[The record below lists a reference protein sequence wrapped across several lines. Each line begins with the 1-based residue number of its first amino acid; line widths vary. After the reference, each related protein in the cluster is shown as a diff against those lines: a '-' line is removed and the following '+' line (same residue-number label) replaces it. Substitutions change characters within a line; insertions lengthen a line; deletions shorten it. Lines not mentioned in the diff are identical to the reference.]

1 MKTAKSYSN
10 YSYDITKAYKNSAG
24 RLVVDAQCK
33 CDRCIKGIFPS
44 RIENGKPIPFP
55 VAQGV
60 CFKCG
65 GTGVLHKTIRLYT
78 DEEFEKLEKANEK
91 AKMKR
96 LAAAEEKRKAEF
108 ANKQATWLK
117 RYNLTLDS
125 TFVYFPNDSYDKKEE
140 LKNAGFT
147 YTPEL
152 MWHCERIPAGYEESV
167 VRIPLS
173 SIVSFSSWGEG
184 HFLDNVK
191 KIVSDSIKE
200 ARPLSTN
207 SHYIAESGDKIKDYL
222 VTLVSIHCFEGRY
235 GFSQVVTFKDMEEN
249 IIKWFTSVKIP
260 YQVGDALLLSGTVK
274 KCEEDKYENNAEVT
288 ILTRCK
294 MKNK

>member
-24 RLVVDAQCK
+24 KLVVDAQCK

-44 RIENGKPIPFP
+44 RIENGKPVPFP

-65 GTGVLHKTIRLYT
+65 GTGILHKTIRIYT
-78 DEEFEKLEKANEK
+78 DEEFEKLEKANER
-91 AKMKR
+91 AKVKR

-125 TFVYFPNDSYDKKEE
+125 TFVYFPNDSYNKKEE

-152 MWHCERIPAGYEESV
+152 MWHCDHIPAGYEESV
-167 VRIPLS
+167 VQIPLS
-173 SIVSFSSWGEG
+173 SIVSFSSWGGG
-184 HFLDNVK
+184 HFLDK
-191 KIVSDSIKE
+191 TKEIVINRIKSAQPISDS
-200 ARPLSTN
+200 L
-207 SHYIAESGDKIKDYL
+207 YIAEVGDKVKDYL
-222 VTLVSIHCFEGRY
+222 VTLVSIHAFEGIY
-235 GFSQVVTFKDMEEN
+235 GFSQVVTFKDAKEN
-249 IIKWFTSVKIP
+249 IIKWFTTVNIP
-260 YQVGDALLLSGTVK
+260 YQEGDSLLLTGTVK
-274 KCEEDKYENNAEVT
+274 KCEEDKYENNAKVT

>member
-24 RLVVDAQCK
+24 KLVVDAQCK

-65 GTGVLHKTIRLYT
+65 GAGVLHKTIRIYT
-78 DEEFEKLEKANEK
+78 DEEFEKLEKANER
-91 AKMKR
+91 AKVKR

-117 RYNLTLDS
+117 RYNLTLNS

-152 MWHCERIPAGYEESV
+152 MWHCDHIPAGYEGSV
-167 VRIPLS
+167 VQIPLS

-184 HFLDNVK
+184 HFLDKTKEIVINRIK
-191 KIVSDSIKE
+191 KAQPIS
-200 ARPLSTN
+200 N
-207 SHYIAESGDKIKDYL
+207 SSYIAKVGDKVKDYL
-222 VTLVSIHCFEGRY
+222 VALVSIHTFEGMY
-235 GFSQVVTFKDMEEN
+235 GFSQVVTFKDAKEN
-249 IIKWFTSVKIP
+249 IIKWFTTVDIP
-260 YQVGDALLLSGTVK
+260 YQEGDSLLLTGTVK
-274 KCEEDKYENNAEVT
+274 KCEEDKYENNAKVT